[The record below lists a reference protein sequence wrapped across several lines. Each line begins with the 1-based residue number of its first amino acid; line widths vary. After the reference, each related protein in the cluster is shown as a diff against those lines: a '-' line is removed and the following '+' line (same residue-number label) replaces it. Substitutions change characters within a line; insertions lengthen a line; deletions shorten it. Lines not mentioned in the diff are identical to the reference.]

1 MCLAVPLKVFSVI
14 SEDEAIVEIESLKK
28 KVNTSLVNMVKE
40 GDYLIV
46 HTGFAIKILD
56 QKEAMLTL
64 NLFDEIQGLES

>member
-28 KVNTSLVNMVKE
+28 KVNTSLVNTVKE

-56 QKEAMLTL
+56 QK
-64 NLFDEIQGLES
+64 

>member
-28 KVNTSLVNMVKE
+28 KVNTSLVNTVKE